1 MSAFENFDTRYWLVK
16 DKGWLAAREAQWLDI
31 EKLLYVL
38 NKNKK
43 AKAIIKNYFFK
54 GKLPDWEKLE
64 DWSSSERHLDLML
77 FLYLHP
83 SNDEAVLRPL
93 RDMYVSSSVVSPDD
107 VLFGIRSLCAG
118 IGYIEA
124 CSGGTRMFYEAE
136 LKKEL
141 PHLLPLLNN
150 APKPYRDCKEIEV
163 TTKGNNRLL
172 FDLMWP
178 DPTESTI
185 QLSVSKFNLGDGSD
199 DSSSRVET
207 YPIMSVPF
215 TLNDLW
221 TMSKWLLLKPPL
233 NEGASDMLYQY
244 ERPLEAWYHQCAKQ
258 GVPVEHKEL
267 ELLLIAVFRI
277 CHFDCEAEG
286 ESPRSRFVQRMVATF
301 KDREFSPS
309 FKILLEH
316 VRNGKVTVQAP
327 WSYEPK
333 VHASELIAE
342 LSGLA

>member
-1 MSAFENFDTRYWLVK
+1 MTDVSAFESFDTSYWLVK
-16 DKGWLAAREAQWLDI
+16 DKSWLAAREAQWLDV

-38 NKNKK
+38 NKSKR
-43 AKAIIKNYFFK
+43 AKAIIKQYFFK
-54 GKLPDWEKLE
+54 GKLPDWKKLE

-93 RDMYVSSSVVSPDD
+93 RDMYVGSPVVSPDD

-124 CSGGTRMFYEAE
+124 CSGGTRVFYEAE
-136 LKKEL
+136 LKKEI
-141 PHLLPLLNN
+141 PHLVPFLKN
-150 APKPYRDCKEIEV
+150 APKSYRDCREIEV

-185 QLSVSKFNLGDGSD
+185 QLSVNKFNLD
-199 DSSSRVET
+199 DDPVARSTHVQA
-207 YPIMSVPF
+207 YPIMGVPF

-221 TMSKWLLLKPPL
+221 TMSKWLVLKTPL

-244 ERPLEAWYHQCAKQ
+244 ERPLEAWYHQCAKR
-258 GVPVEHKEL
+258 GVPVEHREL

-277 CHFDCEAEG
+277 YHFDLDAEG
-286 ESPRSRFVQRMVATF
+286 ESPRSRFVQRMLAIFT
-301 KDREFSPS
+301 DREFSPS
-309 FKILLEH
+309 FKTLLEH
-316 VRNGKVTVQAP
+316 VKNGNVTVQAP

-333 VHASELIAE
+333 VRAPELIN
-342 LSGLA
+342 LL